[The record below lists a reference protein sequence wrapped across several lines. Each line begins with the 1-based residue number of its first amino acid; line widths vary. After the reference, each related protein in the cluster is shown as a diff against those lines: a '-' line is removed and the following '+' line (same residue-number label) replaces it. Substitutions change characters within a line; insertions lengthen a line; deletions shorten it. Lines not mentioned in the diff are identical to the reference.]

1 MSYGGYSQVGYDQS
15 NPYDQRDTHDTGYSN
30 YDGRYNDQPDVEMQ
44 PYSQSGGADPNAILN
59 DCREVDRA
67 LDQINSQ
74 LDNLERAFKQSI
86 SRPDLPSSEI
96 TALSSQVMTEYRALV
111 NRVKNI
117 KSQPESG
124 NPRNAPQ
131 VGRVDRRLKSLIQR
145 YQNLEAEFRKDSQAA
160 AERQYRIVRPDATE
174 QEVREACADPDTP
187 IFQQALLS
195 SDRRGQAQSSLRNVK
210 ERHDAIQKIE
220 RQMVEL
226 AELFTDLDAIVV
238 QQEPLVTDIERKG
251 EEVHEN
257 VVKAN
262 VEIGGAIEKA
272 RSRNRKKWW
281 CLLIVLLIIIVVVV
295 IAVVVVE
302 INKKK

>member
-1 MSYGGYSQVGYDQS
+1 
-15 NPYDQRDTHDTGYSN
+15 
-30 YDGRYNDQPDVEMQ
+30 MQ

-160 AERQYRIVRPDATE
+160 AERQYRIVKPDATE

-187 IFQQALLS
+187 IFQQAV
-195 SDRRGQAQSSLRNVK
+195 RPP
-210 ERHDAIQKIE
+210 
-220 RQMVEL
+220 
-226 AELFTDLDAIVV
+226 F
-238 QQEPLVTDIERKG
+238 
-251 EEVHEN
+251 
-257 VVKAN
+257 
-262 VEIGGAIEKA
+262 
-272 RSRNRKKWW
+272 
-281 CLLIVLLIIIVVVV
+281 
-295 IAVVVVE
+295 
-302 INKKK
+302 

>member
-1 MSYGGYSQVGYDQS
+1 MAQQYGGYSQVGYGQS
-15 NPYDQRDTHDTGYSN
+15 NPYDQGDTHDTGYSN
-30 YDGRYNDQPDVEMQ
+30 YGGRYNDRKFPLKKNLYTTQRSNRHSPTEPDVEMQ

-160 AERQYRIVRPDATE
+160 AERQYRIVKPDATE

-187 IFQQALLS
+187 IFQQAV
-195 SDRRGQAQSSLRNVK
+195 RPP
-210 ERHDAIQKIE
+210 
-220 RQMVEL
+220 
-226 AELFTDLDAIVV
+226 F
-238 QQEPLVTDIERKG
+238 
-251 EEVHEN
+251 
-257 VVKAN
+257 
-262 VEIGGAIEKA
+262 
-272 RSRNRKKWW
+272 
-281 CLLIVLLIIIVVVV
+281 
-295 IAVVVVE
+295 
-302 INKKK
+302 